1 MKKRIITV
9 MAVMLSAVCV
19 FCAVSCEKEES
30 SCVCTEYDDK
40 GYNYGSTTI
49 NPDSYGAKNCSDL
62 ATKLRIEAL
71 KVGYNETFS
80 CH

>member
-19 FCAVSCEKEES
+19 FCAVSCEKEEP
-30 SCVCTEYDDK
+30 SCVCTEYAN
-40 GYNYGSTTI
+40 GYNYGSAII

-71 KVGYNETFS
+71 KVGYDETFS